1 MDVKSRT
8 KAEQS
13 EATRAAL
20 LSAAAALF
28 AERGYADT
36 PTEEVVL
43 RAGVTRGALYHH
55 FQDKRDLF
63 RAVFEEVEAAF
74 VQRVAAAS
82 AADTGDVM
90 ARLRA
95 GIDAFLAACTE
106 PAIQRIVLLDGP
118 SVLGWATYRALDA
131 KYGLGLVKGALHGA
145 MEAGVIERQ
154 PLDPLAHLFMSA
166 LHEAG
171 MLIATAED
179 PATARKE
186 VGGTIDRILAGLRPA
201 R

>member
-20 LSAAAALF
+20 LSAASELF
-28 AERGYADT
+28 VERGYADT
-36 PTEEVVL
+36 ATEEVVQ

-55 FQDKRDLF
+55 FKDKQDLF
-63 RAVFEEVEAAF
+63 RAVFEQVETAF

-82 AADTGDVM
+82 ASATGDVM

-106 PAIQRIVLLDGP
+106 PAIQRVVLLDAP
-118 SVLGWATYRALDA
+118 SVLGWETYRALDA
-131 KYGLGLVKGALHGA
+131 KYGLALVKAALQGA
-145 MEAGVIERQ
+145 MEAGVIEQQ

-171 MLIATAED
+171 MLIATAQD
-179 PATARKE
+179 AGAARKE
-186 VGGTIDRILAGLRPA
+186 VGATIDRILAGLRPA